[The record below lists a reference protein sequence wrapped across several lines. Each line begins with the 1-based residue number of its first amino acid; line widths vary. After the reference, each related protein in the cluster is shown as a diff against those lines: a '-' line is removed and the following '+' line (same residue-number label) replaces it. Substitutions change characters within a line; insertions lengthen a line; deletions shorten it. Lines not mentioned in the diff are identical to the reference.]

1 MMTLAAVI
9 LAALAVSLAEPVP
22 RWLAAARWP
31 RRAPRAALVLWQ
43 AVGLAAG
50 LAATGAGVVYAV
62 TPLAG
67 TLPDGVAVL
76 WQNALVLRP
85 FDRMDAPHAVALLAA
100 GLLAA
105 RLAGVLV
112 VVGAATLWRR
122 RRHRQIVDLVG
133 TPSPRLANTVVLD
146 HPAAVAYCLPG
157 LRPRIVLSAGTLALL
172 DDDHV
177 DGVLAHERAHLTAR
191 HDLVVL
197 PFVAWAA
204 ALPFVPGV
212 RRARGAVATLVEMLA
227 DDKACQRR
235 SGPQLAAAIAAV
247 GNAGA
252 PAGALALGV
261 SPVVARVERLLDP
274 PAPAGVALRASVYAA
289 AALLVGVPTAA
300 LLLPGL

>member
-1 MMTLAAVI
+1 MTALTAVA
-9 LAALAVSLAEPVP
+9 LAALAVALAEPVS

-31 RRAPRAALVLWQ
+31 HRAPRAALVLWQ

-62 TPLAG
+62 TPLGG
-67 TLPDGVAVL
+67 TLPDGLSVL
-76 WQNALVLRP
+76 WRNARVLRP
-85 FDRMDAPHAVALLAA
+85 FDGMDVPHAVALVGAA
-100 GLLAA
+100 VLAA

-112 VVGAATLWRR
+112 AVGTATLLQR
-122 RRHRQIVDLVG
+122 RRHRRLVDLVG
-133 TPSPRLANTVVLD
+133 TPSPRLAGTVVLD

-172 DDDHV
+172 DEDHL
-177 DGVLAHERAHLTAR
+177 DGVMSHERAHLGAR

-212 RRARGAVATLVEMLA
+212 RRARAAVATLVEMLA
-227 DDKACQRR
+227 DDHARHRC
-235 SGPQLAAAIAAV
+235 GPQRLAAAIAAL
-247 GNAGA
+247 GGAGA
-252 PAGALALGV
+252 PAGALALGG
-261 SPVVARVERLLDP
+261 SPVLARVERLLDP
-274 PAPAGVALRASVYAA
+274 PAPAGAALRAAVYAA
-289 AALLVGVPTAA
+289 AVLLVGVPTAV